1 MKEAAKHGGIID
13 HRFLFILILLAGTF
27 TMSLSQS
34 SLSTAY
40 PALMAH
46 FGVNASTIQW
56 LTTGFMLVMCILMP
70 VSPWL
75 LNNIHFKI
83 LFLSVLA
90 LFAVGTIVIILA
102 PNFPVMMVGR
112 VLEAAAV
119 GILFPSFQAVLM
131 IISEKDLRSTIMGVA
146 GLVMGSAL
154 ACGPII
160 SGIILQT
167 INWRGLFLFFL
178 IVIACVFLLALVFIK
193 NVVPL
198 HRSQLDFLSVIYSL
212 GLIGILYVINEIG
225 KSGTNA
231 GTDPAILAVSLIALI
246 LFTLRQLKLKT
257 PLLQLRVF
265 SVLRFDCAIFL
276 TAMSYVA
283 LIVTTIIF
291 PLYFQGMIGLPP
303 LASGLSLVPA
313 AALLSILNPV
323 TGKLADKFGFKT
335 TMLIGMISIV
345 AGWFALAVIPGK
357 MNLAVMILISMI
369 IEGGNAFV
377 MMPAVTMGAN
387 ALPSQLIADSTAVIT
402 TMRQIFGST
411 GVAVAMLILVN
422 VSAEQFKQG
431 QTIVTAS
438 LTGYHAVFITFLI
451 IEVIGLILSLFLKN
465 PSKEGH

>member
-1 MKEAAKHGGIID
+1 MRETVNNGEAAD
-13 HRFLFILILLAGTF
+13 RRSFFISILLAGTF
-27 TMSLSQS
+27 TMSISQS

-75 LNNIHFKI
+75 LNNIHFKP
-83 LFLSVLA
+83 LFLSILA
-90 LFAVGTIVIILA
+90 LFAIGTVIIMLA
-102 PNFPVMMVGR
+102 PNFPVMMAGR

-131 IISEKDLRSTIMGVA
+131 IISEKKQRSTIMGVA

-160 SGIILQT
+160 SGIILQI

-178 IVIACVFLLALVFIK
+178 IIIACVFLLALFFIK
-193 NVVPL
+193 NVMPL
-198 HRSQLDFLSVIYSL
+198 HHSHLDFLSVIYSL

-225 KSGTNA
+225 KSDTNGGA
-231 GTDPAILAVSLIALI
+231 DLAILAVSLIALI
-246 LFTLRQLKLKT
+246 LFTLRQLKLNT

-265 SVLRFDCAIFL
+265 SVLQFDCAVFL
-276 TAMSYVA
+276 TAISYVA

-323 TGKLADKFGFKT
+323 TGKLAERLGFKT
-335 TMLIGMISIV
+335 TMFIGMISIV
-345 AGWFALAVIPGK
+345 AGWLALAVIPGK
-357 MNLAVMILISMI
+357 MNLAVMILLSMI

-411 GVAVAMLILVN
+411 GVTVATLILVN
-422 VSAEQFKQG
+422 ISAEQLRQG
-431 QTIVTAS
+431 QAAVTAS
-438 LTGYHAVFITFLI
+438 LSGYHVVFITFLI
-451 IEVIGLILSLFLKN
+451 VEVAGLILSLFLKK
-465 PSKEGH
+465 PAEE

>member
-1 MKEAAKHGGIID
+1 MREIVNNGEAVYD
-13 HRFLFILILLAGTF
+13 RSLFISILLAGTF
-27 TMSLSQS
+27 TMSISQS

-75 LNNIHFKI
+75 LNNIHFKP
-83 LFLSVLA
+83 LFLSILA
-90 LFAVGTIVIILA
+90 LFAIGTVIIMLA
-102 PNFPVMMVGR
+102 PNFPVMMAGR
-112 VLEAAAV
+112 ILEAAAV

-131 IISEKDLRSTIMGVA
+131 IISGKKQRSTIMGVA

-160 SGIILQT
+160 SGTILQT

-178 IVIACVFLLALVFIK
+178 IVIACVFLLALFFIK

-198 HRSQLDFLSVIYSL
+198 HHSHLDFLSVIYSL

-225 KSGTNA
+225 RSDTNGGA
-231 GTDPAILAVSLIALI
+231 DLAILAVSLIALI
-246 LFTLRQLKLKT
+246 LFTFRQLKLTT

-265 SVLRFDCAIFL
+265 SVLQFDCAVFL
-276 TAMSYVA
+276 TAISYVA

-303 LASGLSLVPA
+303 LTSGLSLVPA

-323 TGKLADKFGFKT
+323 TGKLAEKIGFKA
-335 TMLIGMISIV
+335 TMFIGMISIV
-345 AGWFALAVIPGK
+345 AGWLALTVIPGK
-357 MNLAVMILISMI
+357 INLVVMIFLSMI

-387 ALPSQLIADSTAVIT
+387 ALPPQLIADSTAVIT

-411 GVAVAMLILVN
+411 GVTVATLILVN
-422 VSAEQFKQG
+422 ISAEQRRQG
-431 QTIVTAS
+431 QAAATAS
-438 LTGYHAVFITFLI
+438 LSGYHVVFITFLI
-451 IEVIGLILSLFLKN
+451 VEIAGLILSLFLKK
-465 PSKEGH
+465 PAEE